1 MKEIVFIIH
10 FFYFEMLEDLGEYID
25 SLKEHIDFDI
35 MMSIPDTLEDKTEI
49 IKERFDVKIIKVM
62 PNGGRDVLP
71 FLKMLKY
78 TEGYKYCCKIH
89 TKTNK
94 GSIFRGKYTSNKT
107 WRNNM
112 WDSLLLPEN
121 ANQAIREMGLGKP
134 FFAPINLWLDTMDH
148 RHYMKNL
155 DNMKKLSDI
164 VGIEIKAEPFVAG
177 TMFWFRP
184 ESLLWLS
191 EIDFEYLF
199 EMGPG
204 ADDGKMEHTFERAFH
219 QLTKIKE

>member
-1 MKEIVFIIH
+1 
-10 FFYFEMLEDLGEYID
+10 
-25 SLKEHIDFDI
+25 
-35 MMSIPDTLEDKTEI
+35 
-49 IKERFDVKIIKVM
+49 
-62 PNGGRDVLP
+62 
-71 FLKMLKY
+71 
-78 TEGYKYCCKIH
+78 
-89 TKTNK
+89 
-94 GSIFRGKYTSNKT
+94 
-107 WRNNM
+107 
-112 WDSLLLPEN
+112 
-121 ANQAIREMGLGKP
+121 
-134 FFAPINLWLDTMDH
+134 
-148 RHYMKNL
+148 MKNL